1 MFQRYRKPNRAHCPH
16 AATPA
21 VANGERMYA
30 IGDVHGCSGLLD
42 ALIDKIGLD
51 AKNRSADR
59 LFRII
64 FLGDYI
70 DRGDNSREVIERL
83 LQLQNRLGARCEFL
97 SGNHEAALL
106 GFLKDPI
113 EGRSWLDFG
122 GKQTL
127 ASYGIEPPSI
137 TPDRAGLV
145 ALRDTLR
152 DAMGGH
158 VAFLRG
164 LSRLARSGD
173 VLFVHAGLDPVYP
186 VEAQPDAALFWGH
199 MDKKGTPGIPGCRM
213 VHGHYADREP
223 ISEKR
228 RICVDTGAY
237 FTGRLTAVRLDD
249 EEAFL
254 HVDVC
259 DLMD

>member
-1 MFQRYRKPNRAHCPH
+1 LFQWSRKSSVAHSPKS
-16 AATPA
+16 ATWDVADGEHIYA
-21 VANGERMYA
+21 V
-30 IGDVHGCSGLLD
+30 GDVHGCSDLLD
-42 ALIDKIGLD
+42 AMIEKIGVD
-51 AKNRSADR
+51 AKTRSAER
-59 LFRII
+59 RHRII

-83 LQLQNRLGARCEFL
+83 LQLKRQFGARVEFL

-127 ASYGIEPPSI
+127 ASYGIAPLSI
-137 TPDRAGLV
+137 TPDRAELV

-186 VEAQPDAALFWGH
+186 VEAQPDAALFWGQI
-199 MDKKGTPGIPGCRM
+199 DKGDIPGLPGYRM

-223 ISEKR
+223 VSEER

-249 EEAFL
+249 EVAFL
-254 HVDVC
+254 HVNVS